1 MNDEN
6 INNAERPTDIPVIR
20 NIGPSELRLFG
31 RKVIYVDYNEDD
43 MNVDTITKIMND
55 VFYIKY
61 IDDNDIVYWYDRK
74 LDKLYNDEFVEVD
87 NFDIN
92 TLTKE
97 PRNVSFNLGVPLE
110 FIKLKS
116 TKGYILY
123 RVHTMQHSWLNWVD
137 SSIKTGD
144 NSYGGIKGHT
154 IIGIQMK

>member
-1 MNDEN
+1 
-6 INNAERPTDIPVIR
+6 
-20 NIGPSELRLFG
+20 
-31 RKVIYVDYNEDD
+31 
-43 MNVDTITKIMND
+43 MND

-87 NFDIN
+87 NVDIN

-123 RVHTMQHSWLNWVD
+123 RVHTMKHSWLNWVD
-137 SSIKTGD
+137 SRIKTGD
-144 NSYGGIKGHT
+144 NSYGGIKGYT